1 VTTGEG
7 HSWHRVNLGFVSA
20 YIVYRGEEATIV
32 DTGVDGSAL

>member
-1 VTTGEG
+1 
-7 HSWHRVNLGFVSA
+7 VNLGFVSA